1 MSSAEQRKERGGC
14 KKGGGGGSSQLRK
27 SPVHSL
33 KASQRKIHTKHT
45 GGGGGEIQQQE
56 KLSTLCNN
64 LTYTRY
70 KKKKKEALKSP
81 RRHQQSLVICQQ
93 GTEVSVP
100 PFFQL
105 KTRANGEAA
114 RATTWQILPLG
125 ALKASCKQH
134 FSPSPPRKMRAP
146 LPRPDPP
153 LASHDQSPAPHSSSK
168 SWVASDI

>member
-33 KASQRKIHTKHT
+33 QASQRKIHTKHT

-70 KKKKKEALKSP
+70 KKKEKIIIIKKSTKITPAPPTKPCDLPTRYRSF
-81 RRHQQSLVICQQ
+81 C
-93 GTEVSVP
+93 P
-100 PFFQL
+100 PFLPAQDESKRRGCAGDNLAAFAPWCTKSLLQAAL
-105 KTRANGEAA
+105 FPISPTENARPLTSAGPPTR
-114 RATTWQILPLG
+114 
-125 ALKASCKQH
+125 
-134 FSPSPPRKMRAP
+134 
-146 LPRPDPP
+146 
-153 LASHDQSPAPHSSSK
+153 
-168 SWVASDI
+168 